1 MHNRILFLVLSI
13 ATALCANL
21 AAAHGILVSSS
32 PAKGSILAEPPR
44 EIRLS
49 FNESVEAR
57 FSAVTLV
64 RNDGKLV
71 VSGRPSSDGQK
82 RSDIVVALPALQP
95 GKYQV
100 RWQTTSADSHR
111 IQGSFGF
118 EIKP

>member
-1 MHNRILFLVLSI
+1 MHNRILCFVLSI

-64 RNDGKLV
+64 RNDGKVV